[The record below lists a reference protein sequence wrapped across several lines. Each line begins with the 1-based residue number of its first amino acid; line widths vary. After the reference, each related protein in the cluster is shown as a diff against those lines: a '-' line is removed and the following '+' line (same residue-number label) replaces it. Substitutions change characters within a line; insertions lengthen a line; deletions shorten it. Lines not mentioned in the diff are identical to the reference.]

1 MTNPNR
7 FIFLGVIA
15 GITVLILFATH
26 LSKPNE
32 VVLASPNE
40 ETIPN
45 KEEVNEDSLENE
57 KNKVGEEVYCS
68 LPNSYP
74 ALVLQWCEIIE
85 NSAAKYNLDQRLIA
99 AVILQESGGQAE
111 AYSASGAVGLMQ
123 IMPSD
128 GIAANFQCINGPCF
142 SSRPSMDELYNP
154 AFNIEFGSKMLIN
167 LFETHGNW
175 RDALKYYGP
184 MDVGYYYA
192 DIILNIYE
200 NYQ

>member
-1 MTNPNR
+1 MTNPSK

-15 GITVLILFATH
+15 GISVIILFATH

-32 VVLASPNE
+32 VVIASSNE
-40 ETIPN
+40 ETIPI
-45 KEEVNEDSLENE
+45 KEEINVETKENME
-57 KNKVGEEVYCS
+57 NSKDEEVYCS
-68 LPNSYP
+68 LPNAYP
-74 ALVLQWCEIIE
+74 DLVLQWCEIIE
-85 NSAAKYNLDQRLIA
+85 NNAMKYNLDQRLIA

-123 IMPSD
+123 VMPSD

-142 SSRPSMDELYNP
+142 SSRPTMDELYNP

>member
-1 MTNPNR
+1 MKNPNR

-32 VVLASPNE
+32 VVIASNNT
-40 ETIPN
+40 ETIPD
-45 KEEVNEDSLENE
+45 KEEMMGEN
-57 KNKVGEEVYCS
+57 KINGENVRSDKLTCS
-68 LPNSYP
+68 LPLSYP
-74 ALVLQWCEIIE
+74 ELVLQWCELIE
-85 NSAAKYNLDQRLIA
+85 NSARKFNIDQRLIA
-99 AVILQESGGQAE
+99 AVILQESGGQPE

-142 SSRPSMDELYNP
+142 SSRPTINGLYNSE
-154 AFNIEFGSKMLIN
+154 FNIEFGSKMLIN
-167 LFETHGNW
+167 LIETHGNW

>member
-1 MTNPNR
+1 MKNPNR

-32 VVLASPNE
+32 VVIASNNE

-45 KEEVNEDSLENE
+45 QEEI
-57 KNKVGEEVYCS
+57 VGENKENGENIESEELTCS
-68 LPNSYP
+68 LPLSYP
-74 ALVLQWCEIIE
+74 DLVLQWCEVIE
-85 NSAAKYNLDQRLIA
+85 QNSRKFNIDQRLLA

-111 AYSASGAVGLMQ
+111 AYSDSGAVGLMQ

-142 SSRPSMDELYNP
+142 SSRPTINELYNP
-154 AFNIEFGSKMLIN
+154 EFNIEFGSKMLIN

-192 DIILNIYE
+192 DIILNIYD
-200 NYQ
+200 NNQ

>member
-1 MTNPNR
+1 MKNPNR

-32 VVLASPNE
+32 VVIASNNT

-45 KEEVNEDSLENE
+45 KEEMMGEN
-57 KNKVGEEVYCS
+57 KINGENVESDKLTCS
-68 LPNSYP
+68 LPLSYP
-74 ALVLQWCEIIE
+74 ELVLQWCEVIE
-85 NSAAKYNLDQRLIA
+85 NSARKFNIDQRLIA
-99 AVILQESGGQAE
+99 AVILQESGGQPE

-142 SSRPSMDELYNP
+142 SSRPTINELYNP
-154 AFNIEFGSKMLIN
+154 EFNIEFGSKMLIN
-167 LFETHGNW
+167 LIETHGNW